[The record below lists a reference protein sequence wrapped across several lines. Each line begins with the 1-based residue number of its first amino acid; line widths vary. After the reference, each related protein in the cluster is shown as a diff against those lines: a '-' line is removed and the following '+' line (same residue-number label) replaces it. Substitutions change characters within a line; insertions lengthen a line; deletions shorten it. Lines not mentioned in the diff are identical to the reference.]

1 MSQRNDPTMQ
11 YLSSN
16 FNRDGIDT
24 TLTRML
30 GKEAVQKVVFCSN
43 CGEQTPVAY
52 YVGFGD
58 ATMTICKKCA
68 LQKCPACDGCQGP
81 VTDLSSA
88 VKEGEKTWHQ
98 QCYTKEYPCKRCHK
112 PIFGEVLRACD
123 ACWHPNC
130 FKCQECSKCI
140 ANEDFTT
147 KNGVAFCKQCAAGSP
162 SCIITKKVVVGNKEA
177 EALKTEAEKF
187 SKSAGFCCVCGKAI
201 GVGMYVNL
209 DGGLYHEECFLC
221 IECGTPITDKLFES
235 KPDGPVCRT
244 CSSAARAGAETEAAC
259 SACNKPLSGK
269 VINAAEGRHYHEVC
283 FVCTTC
289 RKPIAGAFAEVD
301 SKPVCSAC
309 AQARSGT
316 MSSSFVTHAVVT
328 GERKPGMRVDPRS
341 GKRTFV

>member
-1 MSQRNDPTMQ
+1 MLEMHRKRGFHDKERSRILQTVCRGLTVLYNHEKGCDKLPL
-11 YLSSN
+11 YL
-16 FNRDGIDT
+16 
-24 TLTRML
+24 
-30 GKEAVQKVVFCSN
+30 
-43 CGEQTPVAY
+43 
-52 YVGFGD
+52 
-58 ATMTICKKCA
+58 
-68 LQKCPACDGCQGP
+68 PAH
-81 VTDLSSA
+81 
-88 VKEGEKTWHQ
+88 W
-98 QCYTKEYPCKRCHK
+98 
-112 PIFGEVLRACD
+112 
-123 ACWHPNC
+123 
-130 FKCQECSKCI
+130 
-140 ANEDFTT
+140 
-147 KNGVAFCKQCAAGSP
+147 AA
-162 SCIITKKVVVGNKEA
+162 VVVGNKEA